1 MKKEMRVTGGP
12 GDGQDDIETGTLMM
26 WGSESASNSGRS
38 IRAEGNAARARVLSR
53 DRSDTF

>member
-1 MKKEMRVTGGP
+1 MTGGP